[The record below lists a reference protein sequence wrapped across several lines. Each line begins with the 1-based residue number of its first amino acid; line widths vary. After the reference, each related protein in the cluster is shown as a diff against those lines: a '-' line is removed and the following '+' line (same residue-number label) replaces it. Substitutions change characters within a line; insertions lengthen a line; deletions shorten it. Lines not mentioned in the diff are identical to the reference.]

1 MTAYSVEDLIQGIFR
16 GFDADPDNRWLE
28 VEILP
33 MDPTGAESSLRAC
46 MELYPRFSA
55 AIDVNALTTSPHA
68 MRPLALGLTHLARS
82 PLVSTSAKAAL
93 ASIACKVIDVY
104 EHSIHDCIAAVGELM
119 EIVRTRYLPMKLG
132 YQFDVMTTFYNNNLG
147 HLPDDRRL
155 LFLKA
160 GDQYVR
166 KLAKTCRDETAVGI
180 NRPLLTI
187 LDRPSFMGWTRKLFT
202 HPSLT
207 AMFSCTFGTMFS
219 YNNPVWVRPEGD
231 VEPRLLWFA
240 DLLEQLQPH
249 NLKLTCFNV
258 DLLLV
263 GQLLDGMRI
272 AAARE
277 TEHTPRLVRAAQ
289 ALVDMAL
296 PELKSP
302 NKLSTNL
309 FKPSLGAKSWLL
321 PAEVTGLVR
330 ALCEVMENWSEPT
343 DIAPAL
349 STFRKHFFCS
359 VFQAA
364 GVNTGI
370 VLNQHFNDLVKA
382 HGPELL
388 DQDLQDGIG
397 KKGRSVLADFAI
409 HASYD
414 DLKMMLARTPDLQ
427 VRGRIFQDDL
437 GL

>member
-1 MTAYSVEDLIQGIFR
+1 MTAYRVEDLLQGIFR
-16 GFDADPDNRWLE
+16 GFDADPVNRWLD

-33 MDPTGAESSLRAC
+33 MDAAGDENSLRAC

-68 MRPLALGLTHLARS
+68 MRPLALAFTHLARS
-82 PLVSTSAKAAL
+82 PLVSDSTSAKAAL
-93 ASIACKVIDVY
+93 VSIVCKVVDVY
-104 EHSIHDCIAAVGELM
+104 EHSIHDCIQELGELM
-119 EIVRTRYLPMKLG
+119 EIVRTRYLPIKLG
-132 YQFDVMTTFYNNNLG
+132 YQFEVMTTFYNNNLG
-147 HLPDDRRL
+147 HLPDDQRL

-160 GDQYVR
+160 GDQYIR
-166 KLAKTCRDETAVGI
+166 KLAKTCRDETAVC
-180 NRPLLTI
+180 RPLLTI

-231 VEPRLLWFA
+231 VESRLLSFV
-240 DLLEQLQPH
+240 DLIEQILPQ

-272 AAARE
+272 AAARD
-277 TEHTPRLVRAAQ
+277 TEHTPRLVGAAQ
-289 ALVDMAL
+289 ALVGMAL
-296 PELKSP
+296 PELKNL

-309 FKPSLGAKSWLL
+309 FKPSLGAKEWLL
-321 PAEVTGLVR
+321 PPEVNGLVR

-359 VFQAA
+359 AFQAA
-364 GVNTGI
+364 GVNTAI
-370 VLNQHFNDLVKA
+370 ELNQHFNDLARA

-397 KKGRSVLADFAI
+397 QKGRSVLADFAI
-409 HASYD
+409 HTSNE
-414 DLKMMLARTPDLQ
+414 DLKEMLARTPDLQ
-427 VRGRIFQDDL
+427 VRSKIFQDDL